1 MRTSSVTHRVSA
13 RLRSDDRHV
22 LAQSL
27 WHACSGTRRVFT
39 SLSESLEERTRAAHM
54 RHSSCG
60 TRCVSALSPATHTV
74 RLLVFLSDGW
84 HTLAHRQLHTQCGC
98 SASTALEHCSKS
110 RHVLAHTSVSY
121 GLLCFCSESKSGHVL
136 GHTGMQLQTRCV
148 PLSSARRTGMC
159 SRTCSGTQVCLLC
172 FHSKSGHVLVHMQWR
187 THSVSD
193 RHPLREQTGAHAHAV
208 AHRCFRFASARTAG
222 LRSCSGTQ
230 SVFAFFRA

>member
-1 MRTSSVTHRVSA
+1 M
-13 RLRSDDRHV
+13 
-22 LAQSL
+22 Q
-27 WHACSGTRRVFT
+27 
-39 SLSESLEERTRAAHM
+39 
-54 RHSSCG
+54 RHSPRVHFAFRVARRADTCCAHAAQQL
-60 TRCVSALSPATHTV
+60 RHT
-74 RLLVFLSDGW
+74 
-84 HTLAHRQLHTQCGC
+84 
-98 SASTALEHCSKS
+98 
-110 RHVLAHTSVSY
+110 
-121 GLLCFCSESKSGHVL
+121 LCFCSVSSNTYSALACLPLGRLAYACAPAAAHAVWLLCFNSLRALLEEQACACAYKCVL
-136 GHTGMQLQTRCV
+136 RSALLLLRVEERARAWAHWHAAADTVCSLC
-148 PLSSARRTGMC
+148 SARRTGMC